1 MRSRL
6 NDLLARLRPTHYGR
20 RPPLV
25 LLNGL
30 AEQAESWYRNRKF
43 WSRYFEVLA
52 PNILVYEGGS
62 LHERIKSKEPVTVEY
77 LVGQLHTYLTQ
88 FVQNPPYHIVSSS
101 LGGKVAVEFAV
112 KYPELVDRL
121 ILLCPSGMG
130 DTEQLPIM
138 EGLGGRGANAMV
150 KSVFY
155 NPRKNVDAEVVGYYK
170 GRFDSKRW
178 KLGFV
183 KTVRGTLEH
192 TVRDKLKDVKCP
204 TLLVTGQEDKVC
216 CPRTAGEAAREL
228 PNGVFLALPKCGH
241 APQIEKAWKVN
252 RLVVH
257 FLSTPNPTAAP
268 TWPQLFLSKPPR
280 PRAT

>member
-1 MRSRL
+1 MPSPL
-6 NDLLARLRPTHYGR
+6 NGLLARLRPKHYGR

-30 AEQAESWYRNRKF
+30 AEQAESWYRNRRF

-52 PNILVYEGGS
+52 PNILAYEGEALQQQIRS
-62 LHERIKSKEPVTVEY
+62 REPVTVDY
-77 LVGQLHTYLTQ
+77 LVGQLHTYLTR
-88 FVQNPPYHIVSSS
+88 FVQTPPYHLVSSS

-112 KYPELVDRL
+112 RYPELVSRVV
-121 ILLCPSGMG
+121 LLCPSGMG

-138 EGLGGRGANAMV
+138 DGLGGRGANAMV

-155 NPRKNVDAEVVGYYK
+155 NARKNVDQDVLTYYK
-170 GRFDSKRW
+170 SRFDNKRW
-178 KLGFV
+178 KLGFI

-192 TVRDKLKDVKCP
+192 TVRDKLKEMRCP
-204 TLLVTGQEDKVC
+204 TLLVTGTEDKVC
-216 CPRTAGEAAREL
+216 CPRTAEEAAREL
-228 PNGVFLALPKCGH
+228 PNGVFLSLPKCGH
-241 APQIEKAWKVN
+241 APQIEKAWKIN

-257 FLSTPNPTAAP
+257 FLSAADPTARP

>member
-6 NDLLARLRPTHYGR
+6 NDLLGRLRPTHYGR

-52 PNILVYEGGS
+52 PNILVYEGES
-62 LHERIKSKEPVTVEY
+62 LHGRIKGKEPVTVEY

-112 KYPELVDRL
+112 RYPDLVSRL
-121 ILLCPSGMG
+121 VLLCPSGMG
-130 DTEQLPIM
+130 DSEQLPIM

-155 NPRKNVDAEVVGYYK
+155 NPRKNVDAEVVEYYK

-216 CPRTAGEAAREL
+216 CPRTAGEAAKDL

>member
-1 MRSRL
+1 MPSPL
-6 NDLLARLRPTHYGR
+6 NGLLARLRPKHYGR

-52 PNILVYEGGS
+52 PNILAYEGDA
-62 LHERIKSKEPVTVEY
+62 LHERIKAKEPITVDY
-77 LVGQLHTYLTQ
+77 LVRQLHTYLTQ
-88 FVQNPPYHIVSSS
+88 FVQTPPYHLVSSS

-112 KYPELVDRL
+112 KYPALVNRVVL
-121 ILLCPSGMG
+121 ICPSGMG
-130 DTEQLPIM
+130 DEERLPIM
-138 EGLGGRGANAMV
+138 DGLGGRGANAMV

-155 NPRKNVDAEVVGYYK
+155 NPRKNVDLEVANYYK
-170 GRFDSKRW
+170 GKFDSKRW

-192 TVRDKLKDVKCP
+192 TVRDRLKEVRCP
-204 TLLVTGQEDKVC
+204 TLLVTGAEDKVC
-216 CPRTAGEAAREL
+216 DPRVAEEAAREL
-228 PNGVFLALPKCGH
+228 PGGVFLALPKCGH

-257 FLSTPNPTAAP
+257 FLSTPDPTTPPSWP
-268 TWPQLFLSKPPR
+268 TLFLTKPPR

>member
-1 MRSRL
+1 MPSPL
-6 NDLLARLRPTHYGR
+6 NGLLARLRPTHYGR

-52 PNILVYEGGS
+52 PNILAYEGEA
-62 LHERIKSKEPVTVEY
+62 LHRRIKRKEPITVEY
-77 LVGQLHTYLTQ
+77 LVDELHAYLTR
-88 FVQNPPYHIVSSS
+88 FVQTPPYHLVSSS

-112 KYPELVDRL
+112 RYPELVNRVV
-121 ILLCPSGMG
+121 LLCPSGMG

-138 EGLGGRGANAMV
+138 DGLGGRGADAMV

-155 NPRKNVDAEVVGYYK
+155 NPRKCVDPDVLAYFK

-183 KTVRGTLEH
+183 KAVRGTLEH
-192 TVRDKLKDVKCP
+192 TVRDKLKEMRCP
-204 TLLVTGQEDKVC
+204 TMLVTGTEDKVC
-216 CPRTAGEAAREL
+216 DPRTAGEAAREL
-228 PNGVFLALPKCGH
+228 PSGVFLALPRCGH
-241 APQIEKAWKVN
+241 APQIEKAWKIN
-252 RLVVH
+252 RAVVH
-257 FLSTPNPTAAP
+257 FLSTPDPTAAP
-268 TWPQLFLSKPPR
+268 TWPLLFLAKPPR
-280 PRAT
+280 P